1 MALVRPNLPSGVLKH
16 VRQHQAM
23 QQAIRAAL
31 PVTMAEHVSY
41 INLRGGTL
49 ILGCDQQNLVTTLRF
64 CAPQLLTT
72 VNALLPEPSAL
83 RVAWRTL
90 AAPAR
95 PTPKAMQRQLSPSSI
110 ELVATTAKTIQDPA
124 LSAAMQGL
132 AHAMRSKPLSTK

>member
-1 MALVRPNLPSGVLKH
+1 MALQRPVLPSTVLKQ
-16 VRQHQAM
+16 VRQHQAL
-23 QQAIRAAL
+23 QQAIRASL
-31 PVTMAEHVSY
+31 PAELAEHVTL

-49 ILGCDQQNLVTTLRF
+49 ILGCKQQGLVTTLRF

-90 AAPAR
+90 TT
-95 PTPKAMQRQLSPSSI
+95 PTITNTKPTQRTLSPQTI
-110 ELVATTAKTIQDPA
+110 ELVATTAQSIRDPA

-132 AHAMRSKPLSTK
+132 AHAMRHKPTAQK

>member
-1 MALVRPNLPSGVLKH
+1 MALERPNLPSSILKH

-31 PVTMAEHVSY
+31 PATMAEHVSY

-49 ILGCDQQNLVTTLRF
+49 ILGCDKQSLVTTLRF

-83 RVAWRTL
+83 RVAWRSFT
-90 AAPAR
+90 PPKH
-95 PTPKAMQRQLSPSSI
+95 PTPKAIQHQLSPRSM
-110 ELVATTAKTIQDPA
+110 ELVASTAKAIQDPA
-124 LSAAMQGL
+124 LSAAMQKL
-132 AHAMRSKPLSTK
+132 AHAMRRKPPSW